1 MLCINNHLKPFLQ
14 GRRSQQCRIY
24 VNEIEASNGAP
35 YIPLVCFRLSPRN
48 YGNLVCISSSSSSRH
63 SNPRYSLVLRLGKS
77 RTKMFQPRQQQPAL
91 IAAIRLSQIML
102 GARKF
107 YNQLKI
113 SVSNT
118 NTSSEIKGFVS
129 DNVLM
134 YI

>member
-14 GRRSQQCRIY
+14 GRRSQQCSMN
-24 VNEIEASNGAP
+24 VNEIEASNGGP
-35 YIPLVCFRLSPRN
+35 YIPLVWLRLRPRN
-48 YGNLVCISSSSSSRH
+48 YGDLECISSSSRL
-63 SNPRYSLVLRLGKS
+63 SNPRYSVVVRLGKS
-77 RTKMFQPRQQQPAL
+77 RTKMFLPRQQQPGP
-91 IAAIRLSQIML
+91 ITAIRLSQIML

-118 NTSSEIKGFVS
+118 NKSSEIKGFVS